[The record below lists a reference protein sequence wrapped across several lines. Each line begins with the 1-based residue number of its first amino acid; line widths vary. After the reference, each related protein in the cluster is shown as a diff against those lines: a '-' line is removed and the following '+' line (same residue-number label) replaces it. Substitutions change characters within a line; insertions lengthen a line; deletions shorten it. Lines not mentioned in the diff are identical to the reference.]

1 MRDRYRRSGAAE
13 IEAAARAGRGEGR
26 GGGHE
31 GGGDCSRQ
39 NSNRAQYTRRKQ
51 SREDDDDDDGR
62 VTRGGPAELTDIMS
76 VSTKHRRQ
84 AIAIIARR
92 KASRVRASDL
102 ISIGTAAALH
112 ERTSLLGRGR
122 RDKGLPAIPIYV
134 SLSF

>member
-51 SREDDDDDDGR
+51 SREDDDDGR